1 MEKGKTMFGAIAAG
15 IVAAALTIV
24 FSAILY
30 MYLME
35 VRRLWT

>member
-1 MEKGKTMFGAIAAG
+1 MFTAIAAG
-15 IVAAALTIV
+15 TGGAALTIV
-24 FSAILY
+24 FNAILY